1 MMRPKASANPI
12 LCQILEFGPPIAFFV
27 LYLWLRD
34 QTFDIGGIEYSGFIV
49 ATVAFVPLL
58 LFAIGLL
65 WWLTGQ
71 LSRMQVF
78 TAVLVILFGALTAW
92 FNDERFFKIKTT
104 VVYGGIAAVLA
115 LGLLQKKSYLEWLL
129 AEAIPMTHTG
139 WMKFTRRVILGFVLL
154 AVANEIVWRTLSTD
168 AWVKI
173 ETFGFPVF
181 LITFLGWQIYV
192 LRSELIEDQL
202 SSDQ

>member
-1 MMRPKASANPI
+1 MMKSRASANPV
-12 LCQILEFGPPIAFFV
+12 LRQVLELGPPIAFFI
-27 LYLWLRD
+27 LYLKLRD

-49 ATVAFVPLL
+49 ATVAFIPLL
-58 LFAIGLL
+58 LSAIGLL

-71 LSRMQVF
+71 LSRMQIF

-115 LGLLQKKSYLEWLL
+115 FGLLLKKSYLEWLL

-139 WMKFTRRVILGFVLL
+139 WMKFTRRVILGFALL

-168 AWVKI
+168 TWVKI
-173 ETFGFPVF
+173 ETFGFPIF
-181 LITFLGWQIYV
+181 LIVFIGWQIYL

-202 SSDQ
+202 SSDP